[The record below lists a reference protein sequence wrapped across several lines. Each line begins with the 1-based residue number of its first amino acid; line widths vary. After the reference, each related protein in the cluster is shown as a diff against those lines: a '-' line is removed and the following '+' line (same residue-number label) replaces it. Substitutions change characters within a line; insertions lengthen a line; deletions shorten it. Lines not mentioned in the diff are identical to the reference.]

1 MNELTI
7 SWDSG
12 PETYTIHPLQY
23 PTYQTIPKLKGISEI
38 ERALNLDF
46 SFENSVLKFSLY
58 NQDGYFTQ
66 KCQQED
72 PMGKDVVLK
81 DSGETVF
88 TGRICSFPTETPDS
102 FSMKADIFSLLKSP
116 VSKEIT
122 SETFPEVPAQNEGW
136 GNIVIGNANIVPGM
150 LKARRA
156 AANRYHASWGNCSDL
171 FDFQNKNGGSIQ
183 PTGFGYDSEK
193 GYSYINYTSSDDWI
207 RFSALGPEDTGALI
221 ENPAYMLSELA
232 SEYSQLETEG
242 IEEAAAVFEER
253 NYNGNV
259 IWIDD
264 NMDWKRLL
272 QTFSKNFNCRAFL
285 TRSGK
290 LKVKVLR
297 WGMETP
303 VLKIHPSEIKAF
315 RPGVESSQIKGKWQR
330 KYQYNPVEKEYI
342 RTPVD
347 IEGNTNVD
355 EVGEFL
361 QKFLVKGDTSRDGS
375 LREAFFLKNKIYIY
389 TFSIPVQRANQ
400 LDLGDT
406 VQVKHRKSFFKNE
419 YRQVQLLR
427 ERRVPGSG
435 FVEFNAFDMSEINKK
450 TFILQAAGHPEVA
463 VLGENDSPSLW

>member
-1 MNELTI
+1 MIELII

-12 PETYTIHPLQY
+12 PETYTIHPKQY
-23 PTYQTIPKLKGISEI
+23 PAYQTLPKLKEISEI

-46 SFENSVLKFSLY
+46 SFENSILKFSLY

-72 PMGKDVVLK
+72 PMGKKIEVK
-81 DSGETVF
+81 DSGVTVF
-88 TGRICSFPTETPDS
+88 TGRVCSFPTESPDD
-102 FSMKADIFSLLKSP
+102 FSMKADIFSLLKAP

-122 SETFPEVPAQNEGW
+122 TETFPDVPAQNEGW

-150 LKARRA
+150 LKARRV
-156 AANRYHASWGNCSDL
+156 AANRYHASWGECSDV
-171 FDFQNKNGGSIQ
+171 FDFLNSKSESIQ
-183 PTGFGYDSEK
+183 PTGIGYDSEK
-193 GYSYINYTSSDDWI
+193 GYTYIDYTSNDDLI
-207 RFSALGPEDTGALI
+207 RFSALGPEDTGGLI
-221 ENPAYMLSELA
+221 ENPAYMLSHLA

-253 NYNGNV
+253 NCGGNV

-272 QTFSKNFNCRAFL
+272 QTLSKNFNCRAFL

-290 LKVKVLR
+290 VKVKVLR

-303 VLKIHPSEIKAF
+303 NLKIHPSEIKGF
-315 RPGVESSQIKGKWQR
+315 CPGVESSQIKGKWQR
-330 KYQYNPVEKEYI
+330 KYQFNPGENDYI

-347 IEGNTNVD
+347 IQGNISVE
-355 EVGEFL
+355 EVGEFP
-361 QKFLVKGDTSRDGS
+361 QRFVVENDTSRDGA
-375 LREAFFLKNKIYIY
+375 LREAFFLKSKIYLY
-389 TFSIPVQRANQ
+389 SFSIPRQRANQ

-406 VQVKHRKSFFKNE
+406 VQVKHRKSFFKSE
-419 YRQVQLLR
+419 YRQVQILR

-435 FVEFNAFDMSEINKK
+435 FVQFEGFDMSEINKK

-463 VLGENDSPSLW
+463 ILGENDGPSLW